1 MKKLSTT
8 LAASLLLLGAGVA
21 GAQDDLLEYVVTSCE
36 TDLVQFCS
44 TVNPGNGRLLHC
56 VAAHEDQLSGQCAY
70 ALYQAATLL
79 EQLAVAVNYFA
90 QSCAED
96 IKTHCS
102 DVAPGEGRLLACL
115 TDKSDAL
122 SDSCSTAISDTVAD

>member
-1 MKKLSTT
+1 MQKLS
-8 LAASLLLLGAGVA
+8 LAALSLLLFATSA
-21 GAQDDLLEYVVTSCE
+21 SAQEDLLDYVVNACE
-36 TDLVQFCS
+36 KDLVQFCS
-44 TVNPGNGRLLHC
+44 TVNPGEGRLLHC

-79 EQLAVAVNYFA
+79 DQLAAAIGYFA
-90 QSCAED
+90 ESCAAD

-115 TDKSDAL
+115 TAKA
-122 SDSCSTAISDTVAD
+122 DSISAACSQAISDTVGE